1 MMVHSQRDSVSV
13 ERGAIFYEVA
23 GAGPGV
29 ALIHAGIADHRM
41 WDDQFSVFAER
52 FRVVR
57 HDHRGFGASS
67 TPDGPFSFRAD
78 LAAVLRAVG
87 IERAHLIGTS
97 LGGGVALDFAL
108 TYPERVASLVLVA
121 AALGGS
127 QPSEALRERWRAINE
142 ARERDGLD
150 AANELELR
158 LWVDG
163 TGRTPEEVDPTV
175 RERVREMNRAV
186 LAREPENEAGGEPQR
201 LDPPAIERL
210 HEIAAPTLVLV
221 GDRDVPDIL
230 ANAERLAAGIAGAR
244 KVVLPGV
251 AHLPPLECPDEFNRI
266 VLDFL
271 ARR

>member
-1 MMVHSQRDSVSV
+1 MERSQQGSLSV

-29 ALIHAGIADHRM
+29 ALVHAGIADHRM
-41 WDDQFSVFAER
+41 WDDQFPVFAER

-67 TPDGPFSFRAD
+67 TPDGPYSLRAD
-78 LAAVLRAVG
+78 LDAVLHAVG
-87 IERAHLIGTS
+87 IERVHLIGTS
-97 LGGGVALDFAL
+97 MGGGVVLDYALD
-108 TYPERVASLVLVA
+108 YPEKVASLVLVGSG
-121 AALGGS
+121 LGGS

-142 ARERDGLD
+142 VFARDGLD
-150 AANELELR
+150 AANELELQ
-158 LWVDG
+158 LWIDG
-163 TGRTPEEVDPTV
+163 VGRTSGEVDPAV
-175 RERVREMNRAV
+175 RERVRVMNRAV
-186 LAREPENEAGGEPQR
+186 LAREAANDEGGEPQR

-210 HEIAAPTLVLV
+210 YEIAVPTLVIV

-230 ANAERLAAGIAGAR
+230 ANAERLVAGIAGAR

-251 AHLPPLECPDEFNRI
+251 AHLPPMECPAEFNRL

-271 ARR
+271 AHL